1 MHTLKSQGVD
11 SLDDT
16 GAVSAIEI
24 YLGNIEIWDPEAKNN
39 AQAENSE
46 CQIIKIVPHSQ
57 SLGSL
62 PNDLW
67 DSSLSNC
74 VYSRQMNLCNSR
86 HVLQMEKNVCFSSVW
101 GQTPNS

>member
-46 CQIIKIVPHSQ
+46 CQIIKIVPFQISGKP
-57 SLGSL
+57 S
-62 PNDLW
+62 
-67 DSSLSNC
+67 
-74 VYSRQMNLCNSR
+74 
-86 HVLQMEKNVCFSSVW
+86 K
-101 GQTPNS
+101 